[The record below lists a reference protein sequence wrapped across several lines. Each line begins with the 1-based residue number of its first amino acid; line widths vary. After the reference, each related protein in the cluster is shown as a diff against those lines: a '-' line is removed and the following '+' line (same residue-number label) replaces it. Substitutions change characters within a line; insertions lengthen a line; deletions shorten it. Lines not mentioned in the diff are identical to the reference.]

1 MGRVVFT
8 LLVNV
13 LEQPVCPHTCLFLV
27 VSQHLSKDLPILFT
41 RFPMLSIQ
49 SNELLKLDSAATK
62 DIKCTANQ
70 LILSYL
76 KDLVTYDPKVKST
89 LPPDKSSTNPKSDI
103 SSHQL
108 MHRRDTLS

>member
-8 LLVNV
+8 LLFNV

-49 SNELLKLDSAATK
+49 SNELLKLDPTPTK
-62 DIKCTANQ
+62 DIKCPTHQ
-70 LILSYL
+70 LIPSRRFSNLR
-76 KDLVTYDPKVKST
+76 
-89 LPPDKSSTNPKSDI
+89 PKSQI
-103 SSHQL
+103 HFTT
-108 MHRRDTLS
+108 R